1 MIATPHPTILSPDR
15 VVALGYCPD
24 CYATGTVSLVVA
36 GKRRCHTH
44 LVDQRLL
51 LEVTGT
57 GQARL
62 AATPGARRRPLYPT
76 GLQTPCVSCARAGR
90 NKQGLPRDGEGSEAL
105 CWSCWR
111 SRTDRQAARQR
122 QRLVAELRERLDVD
136 EPAGC
141 AACGEPEPVPT
152 CWLCGY
158 SWLAQARADHEHAV
172 ALEAAAT
179 AARSAQLAEVT
190 EARARVD
197 ALTAWT
203 TRLAETVTAFQAG
216 ESWGRPVWLLAD
228 ALARDTAARVS
239 RRGRRSALGR
249 VCAVMAVNADRRSG
263 RRAMPGRAETAE
275 LAGCDSTRPVTD
287 AWRRAEALGWCT
299 RTEQGRRLSYAERCA
314 TGRAQARATFD
325 ITPLYRGPL
334 HHIDPAARDAYLAD
348 ALDILAGL
356 LEHARGLLAAAQER
370 VDALE
375 ARAGGWVDY
384 REHARRR
391 QMRQAVAGVRDQARH
406 QATNFRTPHTVSSAM
421 SVYSCLSRGLL
432 ISPSIASAPSWN
444 RQSRRKD
451 GASRSS
457 TRNGVDRGPARS
469 HPVQHPRPA
478 QRPGGASRQARPR
491 PEWSEWAYDLARAV
505 QGRWV
510 WLRRAPLPRVAATL
524 GAALGPDWT
533 PEALDAWIR
542 QARSRPMLAE
552 PRNPV
557 AYLRAV
563 LEDALAGPAV
573 PPYSSRRHREY
584 RRQAEAVAAAE
595 AASKLGAARVE
606 WDDRDQ
612 GAVSKGR
619 RSAAAEAALVAIRAC
634 TSGRLRRPDR
644 AALLNVP
651 VGECEWPEVAK
662 PGAGLAAG
670 LEG

>member
-1 MIATPHPTILSPDR
+1 MIATPRPTTLSPDR

-24 CYATGTVSLVVA
+24 CYSTGTVSLVVA
-36 GKRRCHTH
+36 GQSRCHTH

-51 LEVTGT
+51 MEFTGA

-62 AATPGARRRPLYPT
+62 AAIPGARRRPLYPT
-76 GLQTPCVSCARAGR
+76 GLQMPCVSCAAAGR
-90 NKQGLPRDGEGSEAL
+90 DKQGLPRDGEGSEAL

-122 QRLVAELRERLDVD
+122 QRLVAELRERLDA
-136 EPAGC
+136 EGPAGC
-141 AACGEPEPVPT
+141 VACGEPDPVPT

-158 SWLAQARADHEHAV
+158 SWLAQARADHEHAM

-179 AARSAQLAEVT
+179 AARFAQLAEVT

-203 TRLAETVTAFQAG
+203 NRLAETVTAFQTG

-325 ITPLYRGPL
+325 ITPLHRGPL
-334 HHIDPAARDAYLAD
+334 HHSDPVSRDAYLAD

-370 VDALE
+370 VDTLE
-375 ARAGGWVDY
+375 ARTGGWVDY
-384 REHARRR
+384 REQVRRR

-406 QATNFRTPHTVSSAM
+406 QATNFRTPHMVSSAM

-432 ISPSIASAPSWN
+432 ISPSIASAPSGN

-457 TRNGVDRGPARS
+457 TRPAVDRGPARS
-469 HPVQHPRPA
+469 HPVQHPRPPS
-478 QRPGGASRQARPR
+478 RLGGASRQARPR
-491 PEWSEWAYDLARAV
+491 PEWSRWAYDLARAIR
-505 QGRWV
+505 GRWK
-510 WLRRAPLPRVAATL
+510 WLRRAPLPQVAATL

-533 PEALDAWIR
+533 AETLDTWVR
-542 QARSRPMLAE
+542 RARTRPLLAE
-552 PRNPV
+552 PDNPT
-557 AYLRAV
+557 AYLC
-563 LEDALAGPAV
+563 ALLDEAMTGPDE
-573 PPYSSRRHREY
+573 PPNPARRHVEH
-584 RRQAEAVAAAE
+584 RRHAAMAAAAE

-606 WDDRDQ
+606 WNDRDQ
-612 GAVSKGR
+612 VAVSRGR
-619 RSAAAEAALVAIRAC
+619 RSAAAEAALAAIRGR
-634 TSGRLRRPDR
+634 TSTRLRRPDR
-644 AALLNVP
+644 TELLSASVE
-651 VGECEWPEVAK
+651 ECEWPVVAQ
-662 PGAGLAAG
+662 PGAGLPTD